1 MIKVFLILFLFLNY
15 KNFIKK
21 NYKLIFINKNENKYN
36 LNYKNK
42 YNLNDENKYNLNDK
56 NNTNIKKNNK
66 ISIIKFIYIILR
78 YSFPV
83 L

>member
-1 MIKVFLILFLFLNY
+1 MIKVFLILFLFLND
-15 KNFIKK
+15 KKFIKK

-36 LNYKNK
+36 LN
-42 YNLNDENKYNLNDK
+42 DE